1 MILMDKKTTKR
12 IMFQLA
18 TLWHYVKRLDDMKSF
33 EIMTDALTA
42 IAVHLGMDWDDV
54 QAAEKV
60 IATWGAFQSGD
71 L

>member
-1 MILMDKKTTKR
+1 MILMDKKKTKH
-12 IMFQLA
+12 ITFQLGY
-18 TLWHYVKRLDDMKSF
+18 LWHYIKRLDDMKSF

-42 IAVHLGMDWDDV
+42 IAVHLGIDWDDV